1 MGALWSQYRPLL
13 LAPWQMQRN
22 ASPLAFFI
30 GWGLSLLGFGLGLG
44 LGFWL
49 ARPEVAWR
57 LAAVT
62 LSCMVAVP
70 WVICFNGLLAQNHP
84 HAARLVPGHVQ
95 RLRTVAVV
103 GYGLCT
109 LLCAG
114 LLASQFPGGQAWL
127 PGVALALFVLALTAR
142 WVQLWFW
149 ISLILFSI
157 PWWGK
162 SMPVLIVWSAVLA
175 WHQGQPWSMSVLSL
189 LLLPWGV
196 AGLIQAGG
204 SRHARQFQARQTWRR
219 LFESQSMGVASHAP
233 VNVPVD
239 RMGQLFRWMQPLWT
253 RRLLRQAQPTPA
265 SVMARIDLVSL
276 GQAHWTSQ
284 LSSVTVVLALM
295 GLFFAAMGWWGP
307 VDFWSELL
315 QHGSLGLSF
324 GFASMCLGIL
334 LTVPANLHRSRR
346 EQALLMLLPGAPR
359 GQDLNRML
367 ARRLMSQLFW
377 SLGVSLILCA
387 ALQSVPGPQSVQ
399 WLGVHLCLAYL
410 VFGCTVVLRDWSR
423 EHRPSSHRAL
433 LPFAFT
439 ALMVLALQGLQW
451 LGLPILGQ
459 IGLVLLLVLAL
470 ARYRWQRLVLGAA
483 RAMPVGRWA

>member
-22 ASPLAFFI
+22 ASRLAFCI
-30 GWGLSLLGFGLGLG
+30 SWGLSLLGFGLALG

-49 ARPEVAWR
+49 ARPELAWR
-57 LAAVT
+57 VAAVT

-70 WVICFNGLLAQNHP
+70 WLVCFNGLLAQNHP
-84 HAARLVPGHVQ
+84 HAARLVPAHVQ
-95 RLRTVAVV
+95 RLQTASVASYV
-103 GYGLCT
+103 LCT
-109 LLCAG
+109 LLCAA

-127 PGVALALFVLALTAR
+127 PGVAMALFLLALTAR

-149 ISLILFSI
+149 ITLILFAI

-162 SMPVLIVWSAVLA
+162 AMPVLMVWSAVLA
-175 WHQGQPWSMSVLSL
+175 WHQSQPWSMSLVAL

-204 SRHARQFQARQTWRR
+204 SRHVRQFKARQTWRR
-219 LFESQSMGVASHAP
+219 MFESQSLGVASHAP
-233 VNVPVD
+233 VNAPVD
-239 RMGQLFRWMQPLWT
+239 RLGQLFRWLQPLWT

-276 GQAHWTSQ
+276 GQAHWTCQ
-284 LSSVTVVLALM
+284 LSSVSVVLAL
-295 GLFFAAMGWWGP
+295 LAAVLMAVAWGRP
-307 VDFWSELL
+307 EFWRELT
-315 QHGSLGLSF
+315 QRGSLGLSF
-324 GFASMCLGIL
+324 GMASMCLGVL
-334 LTVPANLHRSRR
+334 LTVPANLQRSRR

-359 GQDLNRML
+359 GQLLNRML
-367 ARRLMSQLFW
+367 ARRLLSQLLW
-377 SLGVSLILCA
+377 GVGISLLLCT
-387 ALQSVPGPQSVQ
+387 ALQSLPGPQSLN

-410 VFGCTVVLRDWSR
+410 VFGSTVVLRDWSR
-423 EHRPSSHRAL
+423 ERQPSSHRAL
-433 LPFAFT
+433 LPFGAT

-451 LGLPILGQ
+451 LGLPILAQ

-470 ARYRWQRLVLGAA
+470 ARYRWQRLVLASA
-483 RAMPVGRWA
+483 PAMPVGRWA